1 MNDLVRKLQERI
13 DSGVSRRQI
22 GERCGVSDGT
32 IRNILRGQTVSIDIY
47 RSLARYFGF
56 DLETVFRM
64 AEILPPLQYDGRI
77 TREGLLH
84 EINHALAMLTDSEQA
99 EILSHIYRLEEQRE
113 RRAQSQNT

>member
-32 IRNILRGQTVSIDIY
+32 IRNVLKNKEVSIAIY
-47 RSLARYFGF
+47 RSLARYFGL

-64 AEILPPLQYDGRI
+64 AEILPPLQQEGRI
-77 TREGLLH
+77 TREGLHH
-84 EINHALAMLTDSEQA
+84 EINQALAMLTDSEQA

-113 RRAQSQNT
+113 QRTQGQNT